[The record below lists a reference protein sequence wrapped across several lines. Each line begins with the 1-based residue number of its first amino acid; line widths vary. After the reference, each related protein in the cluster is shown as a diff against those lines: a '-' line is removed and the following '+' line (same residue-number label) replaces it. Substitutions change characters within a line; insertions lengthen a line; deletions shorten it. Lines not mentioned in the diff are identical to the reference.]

1 MALPAT
7 AVWEVRPTVGSDTA
21 CGGGFDPAIASPGT
35 DYSQQDAAQYTFT
48 DLASISSLVVASAS
62 HNFVAADVGNFM
74 QITAGTGFT
83 TGFYEIVSV
92 AANQA
97 TLDRSPGTVGV
108 GGTYFVG
115 GALAT
120 VSQAVTVM
128 VASNTVWVMG
138 SAGTYLTTAVQ
149 TLSSGLNG
157 NAGQPTT
164 FRGYGVTRGD
174 GIQAVWQIATNSTN
188 LVNFSGGVDNFLFRD
203 FDFSVAAGTP
213 GYGWYATGNDS
224 TDITAIGCKWSGGL
238 RCIQGDYGAGYTFNR
253 LILIDCE
260 ITGSAGVGVANSSA
274 TSMFACNVHDNV
286 GDGFQI
292 FPADVS
298 ATTYLSRTVFRA
310 NNSGAGAHG
319 GIYCSGSERP
329 LFLENC
335 AFTENTGDGVCNVS
349 SVGILAVNTIFYGN
363 TGYGINQPNS
373 GNQAYIVYLK
383 TCALGAN
390 SSGDFNNLPG
400 IINEGAVTLTA
411 DPFTNQSA
419 GDFSLNSTAGGGAAC
434 KQAGFPTVIP

>member
-7 AVWEVRPTVGSDTA
+7 AEWEVRPTVGNDTN
-21 CGGGFDPAIASPGT
+21 GGGFVSGGSGT
-35 DYSQQDAAQYTFT
+35 DYSQQDSKNPGSGNNQSTT
-48 DLASISSLVVASAS
+48 DG
-62 HNFVAADVGNFM
+62 VGVGS
-74 QITAGTGFT
+74 TS
-83 TGFYEIVSV
+83 IVSV
-92 AANQA
+92 TASFTSAIVDNVVYFDGIWYRVVSLTNGTTIVVDRNTTTGTGL
-97 TLDRSPGTVGV
+97 TLNI
-108 GGTYFVG
+108 G

-120 VSQAVTVM
+120 VDQAVSIM

-188 LVNFSGGVDNFLFRD
+188 LVNFSGVDNFLFRD

-224 TDITAIGCKWSGGL
+224 TNITAIGCKWSGGL
-238 RCIQGDYGAGYTFNR
+238 RCIQGDYGVGYTFNR

-292 FPADVS
+292 FSADVF

-319 GIYCSGSERP
+319 GIYCDDSQRP

-335 AFTENTGDGVCNVS
+335 AFTENAGDGVYNGS
-349 SVGILAVNTIFYGN
+349 SPGIYAINTIFYGN
-363 TGYGINQPNS
+363 TGYGINQPVP
-373 GNQAYIVYLK
+373 GNQWYIVYLK